1 MTSVARALDIQTRQK
16 KGTILIVQTFKR
28 LLVIVDPDNEAD
40 YSVERAILL
49 AFYYKASVRLIM
61 HKPNAQ
67 TQQDM
72 LVRER
77 TRQLLAE
84 QHQRVDEY
92 YQSQL
97 DKCLNRFS
105 TQGIEAQARL
115 GHDKNG
121 DAWMQAQI
129 QDYQPDLV
137 IKSIQDQSRL
147 SRILITSTDWKL
159 VTSCPC
165 PLLLVKAQ
173 PWHDSG
179 CIMAAVDPMHSK
191 AQQSQLDHLLLNT
204 TVNLA
209 NRVQLNAKVFHSYLP
224 DISNMFPK
232 VINADE
238 YIQEIRQ
245 QHLQSLRPLLAEHG
259 LQEDALCL
267 KRGNLIRTLSQVI
280 RQEKVNILVLGALS
294 RNFVEKAI
302 IGSTAEK
309 ILHDTSCDVLVMK
322 HITGSKA

>member
-61 HKPNAQ
+61 HKPNEQ

-77 TRQLLAE
+77 T
-84 QHQRVDEY
+84 
-92 YQSQL
+92 
-97 DKCLNRFS
+97 
-105 TQGIEAQARL
+105 
-115 GHDKNG
+115 
-121 DAWMQAQI
+121 AWMQAQI

>member
-1 MTSVARALDIQTRQK
+1 M
-16 KGTILIVQTFKR
+16 QTFNR
-28 LLVIVDPDNEAD
+28 LLVVIDPDNEAD

-49 AFYYKASVRLIM
+49 AFNYKATVRLIM

-72 LVRER
+72 MVRER
-77 TRQLLAE
+77 TRELLKE
-84 QHQRVDEY
+84 QHQRLDEH

-97 DKCLNRFS
+97 DKCLSRFLA
-105 TQGIEAQARL
+105 QGIETEARL
-115 GHDKNG
+115 GQDKNG
-121 DAWMQAQI
+121 DAWIQAQI
-129 QDYQPDLV
+129 QDYQPDLIV
-137 IKSIQDQSRL
+137 KSIQDQSRL

-173 PWHDSG
+173 PWHDNG

-191 AQQSQLDHLLLNT
+191 AQQSQLDHLLLGT

-209 NRVQLNAKVFHSYLP
+209 TRVQLNANVFHSYLP
-224 DISNMFPK
+224 DIGNMFPK

-245 QHLQSLRPLLAEHG
+245 QHLNTLRPLLAEHDID
-259 LQEDALCL
+259 ESALRL

-280 RQEKVNILVLGALS
+280 SQEQVNILVLGALS

-322 HITGSKA
+322 HIAGSKT